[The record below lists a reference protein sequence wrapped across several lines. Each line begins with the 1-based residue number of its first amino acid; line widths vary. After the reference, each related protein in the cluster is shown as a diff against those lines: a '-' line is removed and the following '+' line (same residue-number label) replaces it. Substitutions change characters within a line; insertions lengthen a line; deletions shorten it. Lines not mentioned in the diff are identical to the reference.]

1 MTKYLLTYGAVLV
14 TLLAVDAVW
23 LGLIARTFY
32 RARIGHLMSDGFSL
46 APAAVFYLLFVA
58 GILLLVVVPASSLGR
73 AFAFGALLGLIAY
86 GTYDLT
92 NQAVLRQWPL
102 SVTLVDMAWGMFL
115 TSLASGVG
123 YLAFRS

>member
-1 MTKYLLTYGAVLV
+1 MTKYLLSYGVVLV

-32 RARIGHLMSDGFSL
+32 RARIGHLMGDGF
-46 APAAVFYLLFVA
+46 AWMPAAAFYLLFAA
-58 GILLLVVVPASSLGR
+58 GIMLLAVTPASSVGR
-73 AFAFGALLGLIAY
+73 AVSLGALLGLVAY

-102 SVTLVDMAWGMFL
+102 SVTLADMAWGMFL
-115 TSLASGVG
+115 TALASGVG
-123 YLAFRS
+123 YLVHR